1 MGSRT
6 NLGTLRGITWQRESF
21 LIVIPR
27 CSISCKKP
35 YSFFR
40 PPRKRDSEKWKSR
53 ARHVWK
59 KLARALR
66 KEQRRN
72 AIPRNK
78 REGRSRN
85 NGGRGFFRLLPIGI
99 YHGRQECADLVR
111 EIPRRLVFHKHLP
124 RVLRTHSRFFFAKC
138 LSPAGQH
145 YCRTTHAIKK
155 TVKKLLAAKK
165 TESRCKNSLTFLTR
179 IPETKTASSA

>member
-78 REGRSRN
+78 RKGRSRN

-99 YHGRQECADLVR
+99 YHGRGDFKSRMRGFSSRNSSPPCLSQTPTTSTTHTQPIFFR
-111 EIPRRLVFHKHLP
+111 KMPFPRRATLLQNHT
-124 RVLRTHSRFFFAKC
+124 RD
-138 LSPAGQH
+138 
-145 YCRTTHAIKK
+145 KK
-155 TVKKLLAAKK
+155 N
-165 TESRCKNSLTFLTR
+165 R
-179 IPETKTASSA
+179 